1 MSTVSGY
8 LTKLISLIQKKKL
21 ACGWLVDI
29 GIRRSRTSI
38 TTSINLSC
46 SFSSFSALSIW
57 PGNHSPIPHKNI
69 SIPNFATMQQYTIQ
83 IDGEAYKQIPY
94 LHRAQCLCPVI
105 KISVKLTPM
114 ITLSLAPIKQ
124 VVVVGVSIS
133 IFPPTGA
140 SHANYL
146 HHKNWNLLK
155 KNETWITQNTNTY
168 HVTNTRT
175 CNLGRWECIGKR

>member
-1 MSTVSGY
+1 MPVDDLWTSEFVHPAPLSQHPSTWAAPSVLFLLLLY
-8 LTKLISLIQKKKL
+8 DQE
-21 ACGWLVDI
+21 
-29 GIRRSRTSI
+29 
-38 TTSINLSC
+38 TT
-46 SFSSFSALSIW
+46 A
-57 PGNHSPIPHKNI
+57 PYPTTI
-69 SIPNFATMQQYTIQ
+69 SIPSFATMQQYTIQ
-83 IDGEAYKQIPY
+83 IDGQTYKQIPY